1 MTTTRPRR
9 GSTQPW
15 RRGSAPRARTDS
27 SAFVE
32 HLSTPGRVVIEIVP
46 DGRIGFDA
54 EEMFRD
60 SPAGPSR
67 TEV

>member
-1 MTTTRPRR
+1 MHHLE
-9 GSTQPW
+9 
-15 RRGSAPRARTDS
+15 TD
-27 SAFVE
+27 
-32 HLSTPGRVVIEIVP
+32 GRVVIEIVP

-60 SPAGPSR
+60 SPAGPTR